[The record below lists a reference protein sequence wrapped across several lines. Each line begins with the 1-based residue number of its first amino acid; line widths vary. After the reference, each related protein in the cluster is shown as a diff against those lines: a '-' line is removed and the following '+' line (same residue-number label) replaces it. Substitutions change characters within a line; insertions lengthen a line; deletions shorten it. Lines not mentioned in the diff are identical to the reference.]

1 MVVNF
6 RIGFADNKYDKD
18 MEGLTSLTKPF
29 VTNQVKYNIFL
40 KQEKLKLVLIF
51 KLVDQS

>member
-18 MEGLTSLTKPF
+18 MERLTSLIKPF
-29 VTNQVKYNIFL
+29 VTNQVKYIFL